1 MSSLIFILVFV
12 VAAYLVGS
20 ISFGVVMSKAFGL
33 PDPHSYGSGN
43 PGATNVLRSGKK
55 LAAALTLFGDAAKGW
70 LPVWLALHM
79 GLTLCWV
86 DIIAAAVFLGHIY
99 PCFHGFKGGKGVAT
113 AFGILLAFS
122 APVALCVLA
131 TWIVVFAI
139 WRISSLAAIV
149 AGISSVLYAGLILGW
164 NAQVL
169 AYMVIATALIW
180 RHKANIQRLVKG
192 EEPGFGKTE
201 KAK

>member
-1 MSSLIFILVFV
+1 MSSLLFVF
-12 VAAYLVGS
+12 AAYLLGS
-20 ISFGVVMSKAFGL
+20 VSFGVVMSKAFGL

-79 GLTLCWV
+79 GLALNWV
-86 DIIAAAVFLGHIY
+86 DAIAAAVFVGHIY
-99 PCFHGFKGGKGVAT
+99 PCFYGFKGGKGVAT

-122 APVALCVLA
+122 PLVALCAFA
-131 TWIVVFAI
+131 TWIAVFAI

-149 AGISSVLYAGLILGW
+149 AGSSSVLYAGLILGW
-164 NAQVL
+164 DRQVL
-169 AYMVIATALIW
+169 MYLAIGLALIW
-180 RHKANIQRLVKG
+180 RHKANIQRLLKG
-192 EEPGFGKTE
+192 EESGFRKTR
-201 KAK
+201 

>member
-1 MSSLIFILVFV
+1 MNSLIFILAFV
-12 VAAYLVGS
+12 GAAYLIGS

-55 LAAALTLFGDAAKGW
+55 LAAALTLLGDTAKGW

-79 GLTLCWV
+79 GLALMWV
-86 DIIAAAVFLGHIY
+86 DAIAAAVFLGHIY
-99 PCFHGFKGGKGVAT
+99 PCFHGFKRRQGRGDCVGYPAGT
-113 AFGILLAFS
+113 FAI
-122 APVALCVLA
+122 VALCVLA
-131 TWIVVFAI
+131 TWIVVFAV

-169 AYMVIATALIW
+169 AYMVIAAALIW
-180 RHKANIQRLVKG
+180 RHKANIQRLL
-192 EEPGFGKTE
+192 
-201 KAK
+201 KAKRPGLVSW

>member
-1 MSSLIFILVFV
+1 MNPLLFVF
-12 VAAYLVGS
+12 AAYLLGS
-20 ISFGVVMSKAFGL
+20 VSFGVVMSKAFGL
-33 PDPHSYGSGN
+33 PDPHTYGSGN

-79 GLTLCWV
+79 GLALNWV
-86 DIIAAAVFLGHIY
+86 DAIAAAVFLGHIY

-122 APVALCVLA
+122 PPVALCVLT
-131 TWIVVFAI
+131 TWIAVFAI

-149 AGISSVLYAGLILGW
+149 AGISSVLYAGFILGW

-169 AYMVIATALIW
+169 AYLVIALALLW
-180 RHKANIQRLVKG
+180 RHQANIQRLLKG
-192 EEPGFGKTE
+192 EESGFGNKASKT
-201 KAK
+201 K